1 MAAAKTSPIVEWLHE
16 NGLDAY
22 ESQVV
27 ELKLQKEDLRL
38 LENDDEIIDFCHD
51 IGIQLTIHK
60 KKMQHAIKQLQIGM
74 TTNVVV
80 ITKEI
85 ENILCNMKQLS
96 SQLIRMEKQL
106 LNHKQSIETEANDC
120 THAIEQ
126 HFDPLIAALKN
137 RKNASLQQLNAF
149 KATKINQSNI
159 IHQKILNH
167 KQKVHEKQQKLA
179 QLATN
184 SKANERVIKNQYDE
198 FVQSDDHKEIQNIT
212 IDTQIKFNF
221 GAQNELVS
229 MDPNHGPSLRP
240 QSFSRNSVRTANQ
253 RTATATTIGYPTT
266 NSNINPLRIQ
276 PEPHHTTSSTVT
288 ATKNKKKRRY
298 NLRNGVNSSSDGD
311 DSNNNISGDEYVP
324 SDCNDNSDNTNNIDT
339 CAMDS
344 NALSDD
350 LKYITDLQPI
360 TNAASKKPKKAA
372 DGKPAARLLP
382 WKQWEID
389 TIKLNWPFVKDIKL
403 TQTQKA
409 TFIAHKLKNETKTKK
424 EKHEP
429 PSPWRSTGAVVN
441 RLDELGYFDKHV
453 SAKRGRKRSKPS
465 ASQIVPPLI
474 ALEPPNKKQRLD
486 S

>member
-1 MAAAKTSPIVEWLHE
+1 MAAAKTSPIVEWLHA

-85 ENILCNMKQLS
+85 EDILCNMKQLS

-184 SKANERVIKNQYDE
+184 SKANERFVQSDEFQYDE

-221 GAQNELVS
+221 GAQNESVS
-229 MDPNHGPSLRP
+229 TDPISEHNHEPNACLRP
-240 QSFSRNSVRTANQ
+240 QSFSRNSVRTQ
-253 RTATATTIGYPTT
+253 HVQIPTT

-360 TNAASKKPKKAA
+360 TNAASKKPKK
-372 DGKPAARLLP
+372 GGG
-382 WKQWEID
+382 WEASC
-389 TIKLNWPFVKDIKL
+389 TSLAV
-403 TQTQKA
+403 
-409 TFIAHKLKNETKTKK
+409 ETM
-424 EKHEP
+424 
-429 PSPWRSTGAVVN
+429 G
-441 RLDELGYFDKHV
+441 D
-453 SAKRGRKRSKPS
+453 
-465 ASQIVPPLI
+465 
-474 ALEPPNKKQRLD
+474 
-486 S
+486 